1 MPPTATK
8 REKTVATAPE
18 KPAAVEKPLPSVPKS
33 AKAEKAEKTE
43 KAAPS
48 GKAEKAEKARLK
60 GTKDTVAAPEAT
72 AAGKD
77 APAAAPI
84 FKVQILSSTQRLKS
98 GDAALKGLTEV
109 EHYQEGNTYKYTV
122 GHSTDIDEIKR
133 LRKTV
138 ADRFPEAFVVA
149 FADGVRTDLH
159 RAIQAAK
166 GGKK

>member
-1 MPPTATK
+1 M
-8 REKTVATAPE
+8 
-18 KPAAVEKPLPSVPKS
+18 
-33 AKAEKAEKTE
+33 
-43 KAAPS
+43 
-48 GKAEKAEKARLK
+48 
-60 GTKDTVAAPEAT
+60 
-72 AAGKD
+72 
-77 APAAAPI
+77 
-84 FKVQILSSTQRLKS
+84 
-98 GDAALKGLTEV
+98 